1 MSEDDT
7 FDEYDEEDRFSL
19 SEDTIKQLRSG
30 DIDEDW
36 DEEDLLIVR
45 YIDGMKM
52 RELGDPSVQ
61 QITTL
66 AKWYNKVMVTNE
78 LLDLV
83 LKGDAY
89 ISFDE
94 DDEDGDDP
102 TFSLSYKGKK
112 RAEHLKETLKDMEE
126 QNGWE

>member
-1 MSEDDT
+1 MSEDDKLE
-7 FDEYDEEDRFSL
+7 DYSDEDRFTL
-19 SEDTIKQLRSG
+19 SEETINQLRNG
-30 DIDEDW
+30 DIDKDL
-36 DEEDLLIVR
+36 DEEDLLIIR

-52 RELGDPSVQ
+52 RELGDPSVKE
-61 QITTL
+61 IEAL
-66 AKWYNKVMVTNE
+66 IKWYNKVMVTNE

>member
-30 DIDEDW
+30 DLDEDW

-94 DDEDGDDP
+94 DDEDVDNP

-112 RAEHLKETLKDMEE
+112 RAEDLKETLEDMEE